1 MVKYGFGGNMKI
13 INVIN
18 SMVFLFATAL
28 VMSIFYEG
36 LMLKW
41 YAIVPI
47 LILATDISFI
57 IATVLNLIF
66 NRNKKLILYLNIFSA
81 LFILIAIIMKVF
93 NITYPQWGTILW
105 NFYILYF
112 YGTQTVV
119 CIYKYMYSKIG
130 AKNVL

>member
-41 YAIVPI
+41 FAIVPI
-47 LILATDISFI
+47 LILVTDTSFI

-81 LFILIAIIMKVF
+81 LFVLIAIIMKVF
-93 NITYPQWGTILW
+93 NIIYPQWGMILW

-112 YGTQTVV
+112 YGVQSVIY
-119 CIYKYMYSKIG
+119 IYKYMYSKRG

>member
-1 MVKYGFGGNMKI
+1 MRI

-41 YAIVPI
+41 YSIVPI
-47 LILATDISFI
+47 LILVTDTSFI
-57 IATVLNLIF
+57 IATILNLIF

-81 LFILIAIIMKVF
+81 LFIVIAVIMKVF

-112 YGTQTVV
+112 YGVQSVIY
-119 CIYKYMYSKIG
+119 IYKYMYSKMG

>member
-47 LILATDISFI
+47 LMLVTDTSFI
-57 IATVLNLIF
+57 IVTVLNLIF

-112 YGTQTVV
+112 YGVQSVIY
-119 CIYKYMYSKIG
+119 IYKYMCSKMG